1 MQGGFSFYF
10 PIGAEL
16 PRLTD
21 RTRSLTN
28 FLWSRKRAV
37 EDTDLRKKAVSLE
50 KEMWKRAMEKAGGG

>member
-1 MQGGFSFYF
+1 MQGGFSIYF
-10 PIGAEL
+10 PVGAEV

-37 EDTDLRKKAVSLE
+37 EDTDLRKKAVGLE
-50 KEMWKRAMEKAGGG
+50 KEMWKRAMEKAGGA